1 MLENQTKISIIYVI
15 MQNKRKLLLHSF
27 CGPCSTSVIEKL
39 KSIYDITVFYY
50 NPNIEPN
57 EEFKKRLKCQK
68 DYIKNHLLDVKLIE
82 GKWENEEFKACVN
95 GLENEPEG
103 GKRCE
108 KCFWLR
114 LRKTAILAKEKGFDE
129 FATTLSVSPHKN
141 AQLIN
146 EIGLSLQEEYGVKYL
161 VSDFKKQDGYLKS
174 INLSK
179 KYNLYRQNYCGCEY
193 SNWNLKTKG

>member
-1 MLENQTKISIIYVI
+1 MTVNVIS
-15 MQNKRKLLLHSF
+15 
-27 CGPCSTSVIEKL
+27 T
-39 KSIYDITVFYY
+39 
-50 NPNIEPN
+50 
-57 EEFKKRLKCQK
+57 
-68 DYIKNHLLDVKLIE
+68 
-82 GKWENEEFKACVN
+82 VN

-114 LRKTAILAKEKGFDE
+114 LRKTAVLAKEKGFDE

-146 EIGLSLQEEYGVKYL
+146 EIGLYLQEEYGVKYL

-193 SNWNLKTKG
+193 SNWNLRTKG